1 MDVVLLAPHIQY
13 AWSTD
18 LAQCD
23 TLRVQAHSF
32 RDSFIHCAT
41 AANIFTV
48 CRTGGLLIF
57 T

>member
-1 MDVVLLAPHIQY
+1 MVHGCGASGSPYTVCIC
-13 AWSTD
+13 D

-41 AANIFTV
+41 AANIFTAELE
-48 CRTGGLLIF
+48 GS
-57 T
+57 

>member
-13 AWSTD
+13 VWSTD